1 MSMSKTLSYGTDILF
16 IIFAVYLFFYY
27 FDIFLK
33 RRKRTVLSMIG
44 LVIFMAWQFEMSS
57 VNLLPAYG
65 NIIVTIITTLFAVAQ
80 IYEGKFWNK
89 CIFTIAFNAIWML
102 IETISGNILLTYCCE
117 FTDLQALGTLGS
129 FTSKIVFMIA
139 ITALKRVFTKDE
151 IKELPV
157 RYSFMLVLIPI
168 GSIYIMNNIF
178 MLGYKLHS
186 NRANIQSAVTAVILL
201 GVNVLVFYIYI
212 KLADDLQLRRMTSV
226 YEQQLDL
233 CERHQ
238 QERELSI
245 LRLRDMRHNMKNNLV
260 SILAYAENG
269 DNEKIIRFVNE
280 IMEEGGIKTSTV
292 TNSGNIVID
301 SLIGYWYVEAKK
313 VGIDFSVNLNIP
325 MEMPFRG
332 ADICLILGNLLEN
345 AVEAAQKAE
354 GKKYI
359 RLHMKYDKNNL
370 LLFVENNYKGVLIKT
385 KDKRLKSTK
394 TDAENHGVGLS
405 SVYRIAAKYHG
416 VVTIDDDVA
425 NRFLIRVVLYAKQE

>member
-1 MSMSKTLSYGTDILF
+1 MSMSKTLSYGADILF
-16 IIFAVYLFFYY
+16 IIFAAYLFFCY

-102 IETISGNILLTYCCE
+102 IETISGNILLTYGCE

-178 MLGYKLHS
+178 MLGYRLHS

-201 GVNVLVFYIYI
+201 GCLLY
-212 KLADDLQLRRMTSV
+212 TSP
-226 YEQQLDL
+226 
-233 CERHQ
+233 
-238 QERELSI
+238 SP
-245 LRLRDMRHNMKNNLV
+245 RD
-260 SILAYAENG
+260 
-269 DNEKIIRFVNE
+269 
-280 IMEEGGIKTSTV
+280 
-292 TNSGNIVID
+292 
-301 SLIGYWYVEAKK
+301 
-313 VGIDFSVNLNIP
+313 
-325 MEMPFRG
+325 
-332 ADICLILGNLLEN
+332 
-345 AVEAAQKAE
+345 
-354 GKKYI
+354 
-359 RLHMKYDKNNL
+359 
-370 LLFVENNYKGVLIKT
+370 
-385 KDKRLKSTK
+385 
-394 TDAENHGVGLS
+394 
-405 SVYRIAAKYHG
+405 
-416 VVTIDDDVA
+416 
-425 NRFLIRVVLYAKQE
+425 